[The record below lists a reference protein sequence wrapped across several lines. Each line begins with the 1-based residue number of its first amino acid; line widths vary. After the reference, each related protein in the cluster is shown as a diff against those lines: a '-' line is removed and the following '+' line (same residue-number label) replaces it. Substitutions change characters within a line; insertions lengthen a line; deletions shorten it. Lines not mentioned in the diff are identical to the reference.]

1 MPGERRSSVSL
12 LGSKYLD
19 VPESKWSS
27 NIKKADIFFQDIE
40 ILFEN
45 GKPKLQTHCG
55 VLMGAIMILIIIMYA
70 WMKADIMFNYL
81 DNTI

>member
-1 MPGERRSSVSL
+1 MSL
-12 LGSKYLD
+12 LGSKYMD
-19 VPESKWSS
+19 VPESKWST

-55 VLMGAIMILIIIMYA
+55 VVMGVFMVLIIVLYGYLKLDTML
-70 WMKADIMFNYL
+70 NYL